1 MPDPKPRPLR
11 EDTAQL
17 VRTILTA
24 LEDKKA
30 EDVVAL
36 QIGAVSSLAE
46 VFVIAS
52 GTSQRHVET
61 LVDEV
66 RDRTRDAGMR
76 PFGIEG
82 QGTRW
87 CLVDF
92 GDVVVHVFDGEMRGY
107 YDLERLWLDAPRLD
121 VGGSAA
127 AAS

>member
-11 EDTAQL
+11 EDTEKL

-66 RDRTRDAGMR
+66 RERTRDAGVR

-92 GDVVVHVFDGEMRGY
+92 GDVVVHIFDGEMRSY
-107 YDLERLWLDAPRLD
+107 YDLERLWLDSPRLD
-121 VGGSAA
+121 IGQSAA